1 LATLSPPKAQEIP
14 IRFNVVPLLPI
25 VFLASIYP
33 EKSAEVKKPPN
44 IIQIYY
50 GLILCLGIIKHGLKY
65 PLSFAKPAL
74 TSPNQIY
81 LPLSLILSAISSLLF
96 SSPFRHLIE
105 VPALYQLHPKGYF
118 WILV

>member
-1 LATLSPPKAQEIP
+1 MFKVPNLSLALATLSPPKAQEIP

-50 GLILCLGIIKHGLKY
+50 GLILVFGNNKTRIK
-65 PLSFAKPAL
+65 
-74 TSPNQIY
+74 I
-81 LPLSLILSAISSLLF
+81 
-96 SSPFRHLIE
+96 PFI
-105 VPALYQLHPKGYF
+105 VC
-118 WILV
+118 